1 MSTYSD
7 GSASS
12 VSRWRY
18 RAGWVSASSRVMQY
32 RDTCTGERRMM
43 RTRELD
49 TYSRRRPLL
58 EPYWGLLLVKSSYYS
73 FHI

>member
-1 MSTYSD
+1 MSTYSE

-32 RDTCTGERRMM
+32 RDTCTGERMMM
-43 RTRELD
+43 RTRELEMKVH
-49 TYSRRRPLL
+49 TKVFNHVNS
-58 EPYWGLLLVKSSYYS
+58 V
-73 FHI
+73 